1 MTAISTCPD
10 EPELLSVAMG
20 EPTDE
25 AIVLHVQA
33 CEACRGRVERLQAE
47 VSALGRDLGGGPA
60 ADPAVPDPAADPE
73 GEPSDGPTASFS
85 IVAARTLA
93 KGWPEKPVAIDKYVG
108 IDLLDWGLEG
118 EVRGHRHRR
127 LGDRQQGDDPGR
139 R

>member
-33 CEACRGRVERLQAE
+33 CEACRGRVERLRAE
-47 VSALGRDLGGGPA
+47 VSALSRDPGGELA
-60 ADPAVPDPAADPE
+60 DDPAVPDPE
-73 GEPSDGPTASFS
+73 GEPSGGPTASFS
-85 IVAARTLA
+85 IVAARALA
-93 KGWPEKPVAIDKYVG
+93 KGWPEKPVAIGKSVV
-108 IDLLDWGLEG
+108 IDLLGWGLEG

-127 LGDRQQGDDPGR
+127 QGDRQQGDDPGR